1 MTKNYQENGATRT
14 MRYERTNDYYIEDT
28 YTGQKLNQNDTIERL
43 NQYENILREIRKN
56 EVIQ

>member
-1 MTKNYQENGATRT
+1 
-14 MRYERTNDYYIEDT
+14 MRYQQINDFYIEDK

-43 NQYENILREIRKN
+43 NQYERILQEIRKN

>member
-1 MTKNYQENGATRT
+1 
-14 MRYERTNDYYIEDT
+14 MRYERTNDYYIEDK